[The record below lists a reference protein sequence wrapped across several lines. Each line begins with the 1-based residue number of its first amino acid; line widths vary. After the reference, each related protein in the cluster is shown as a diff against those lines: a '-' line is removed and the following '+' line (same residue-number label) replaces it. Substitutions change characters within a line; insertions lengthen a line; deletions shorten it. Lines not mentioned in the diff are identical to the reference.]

1 MKYFQ
6 LNGLAN
12 LPYLDTNKKQVL
24 NISIVAGWK
33 EFIILL
39 EKHYPQSMKVFL

>member
-12 LPYLDTNKKQVL
+12 LPYLDTNKKRVL
-24 NISIVAGWK
+24 NISIVAG
-33 EFIILL
+33 
-39 EKHYPQSMKVFL
+39 